1 MRIDCQ
7 SHVFPR
13 AYSAILA
20 QNPQPPQ
27 MIQAGSGSFI
37 TYGDGSK
44 LPFVEERYDPELKI
58 RDMDSAG
65 IDISVI
71 TVNIPGPCMLIPELA
86 LKGAQAIN
94 DSMAELMQ
102 QYPGRF
108 AGIAHLPWH
117 DVDSSLHEM
126 DRAQD
131 ELALC
136 GVALFSNIG
145 GRPVDDPAFEP
156 VYSKAE
162 ARGLPIVMHPTVPSW
177 GEAIKDYW
185 MVPMM
190 GFQVD
195 SSFALLR
202 LILGGVLER
211 HPRLQVVMPHAGGI
225 LPFMI
230 GRIDH
235 ETEVKGR
242 GRKHITR
249 PPSEYLRRVYLDT
262 NAPSA
267 EALRYAYEF
276 SGAKRLIFGSDHP
289 WKDIKAYVD
298 LVEGMS
304 IPSKEK
310 ALIFSGNAK
319 TLFCLD

>member
-1 MRIDCQ
+1 VRIDCQ

-13 AYSAILA
+13 AYSEILA
-20 QNPQPPQ
+20 QNPHPPQ
-27 MIQAGSGSFI
+27 IIQTGSGPFI
-37 TYGDGSK
+37 TYKDGLK
-44 LPFVEERYDPELKI
+44 IPFVEERYNPELKI
-58 RDMDSAG
+58 RDMDSSG

-71 TVNIPGPCMLIPELA
+71 TVNIPGPCMLIPDLA
-86 LKGAQAIN
+86 LKGARAIN
-94 DSMAELMQ
+94 DYMAELMV

-117 DVDSSLHEM
+117 DVDSSLNEM
-126 DRAQD
+126 DRAQND
-131 ELALC
+131 LALC

-156 VYSKAE
+156 LYAKAE
-162 ARGLPIVMHPTVPSW
+162 EKGLPIVMHPTVPSW
-177 GEAIKDYW
+177 GEAIKDYG
-185 MVPMM
+185 MVPMI

-202 LILGGVLER
+202 LILAGVLER
-211 HPRLQVVMPHAGGI
+211 HPRLQVVMPHVGGI

-230 GRIDH
+230 GRIDNA
-235 ETEVKGR
+235 TGVKGL
-242 GRKHITR
+242 GGNHITR
-249 PPSEYLRRVYLDT
+249 PPSEYLRRIYLDT

-276 SGAKRLIFGSDHP
+276 SGAERLLFGSDHP
-289 WKDIKAYVD
+289 WNDIKAYVD

-304 IPSKEK
+304 IPLKEK

-319 TLFCLD
+319 TLFRLD